1 MGLAGVKT
9 SWQRQTRYFGHDRRD
24 QYSVLILDNRG
35 MGDSGKPLGRY
46 STSMM
51 AADVLEV
58 LDHVGWGSSSS
69 TTSDEQQ
76 QEQQEQQVHLVGISL
91 GGMIAQEVACAAPRR
106 LRSLSL
112 LCTSAQVRNA
122 TSYAESA
129 AEMLSFLRPKS
140 TELAIRDTAEKI
152 FAGDFLR
159 APDAE
164 TDAPVPGVTPSCAAP
179 VAPVATAPEEAETG
193 TKNEEG
199 GFDPAARFGCNFQR
213 FQAQELRKRLA
224 PGQFTVPGFLSQLV
238 AAGWHRK
245 SDAQLR
251 AMADAVG
258 RERIMV
264 VHGAA
269 DRMIVPSNGER
280 LIEVIE
286 PGTSFVVEGMGHVP
300 LMERQR
306 WFNETLEEKLQA
318 WSKA

>member
-58 LDHVGWGSSSS
+58 LDHIGWGSS
-69 TTSDEQQ
+69 TTSEEEQ
-76 QEQQEQQVHLVGISL
+76 QQVHLVGISL
-91 GGMIAQEVACAAPRR
+91 GGMIAQELACAAPRR

-129 AEMLSFLRPKS
+129 AEALSFLRPKS

-179 VAPVATAPEEAETG
+179 VAPVATAPETETG
-193 TKNEEG
+193 AGNEEG
-199 GFDPAARFGCNFQR
+199 GLDPAARFDCNFQR

-269 DRMIVPSNGER
+269 DRMIVPSNGQR
-280 LIEVIE
+280 LIDVIE